1 MIATIL
7 FSTLRAP
14 KKEENIQRCSM
25 SADSQVENS
34 GSEDSTDDDYID
46 VKENGYHDAE
56 NEVDKE
62 TDDDVDCIQSGKLS
76 ESSGYAGSDLYDYK
90 AFGGDDSNVGS
101 SSSNHAKTKNVNLNV
116 VPDTPLSEDQNKQ
129 RKGSENPVDE
139 NDASNL
145 FPSTESYRSMGEIL
159 SSMDPGNHLPM
170 QVTES
175 GFGKQTS
182 KASSASFSSKRSTF
196 WGRSNPR
203 KTPSMESVDSSGE
216 EELAIQRLEIAKS
229 DLQLRIAKEARGNA
243 ILQAS
248 LERRKQALHERF
260 LQQYFDSTLA
270 FVNHERKQRTKE
282 SLLGTNWR
290 NIKGQVLASSNGTR
304 QPSRK
309 KFLKSSPSNSKS
321 IEASTSMS
329 VDDLGALDSASV
341 PSTSR
346 ATEMDN
352 WVPGCGRLIDVSANH
367 PLDHVLLKNVAEYV
381 DTNGN
386 WLLDNFKEYV
396 PNNVV
401 QDAVAMIF
409 PQMPENRNVLAW
421 REVALNCDGVVT
433 EGVPIVELK
442 AIFIELKLVWERGF
456 RHIRVDLD
464 STLVVKL
471 LSQATTGTA
480 EHDSF
485 LFTPDDLHR
494 YLYSFLSSPYVTF
507 VGIQAGVG
515 KLMQDHLLPMG
526 NVCDLC
532 FLATTKLSDPRLN
545 QVGLT
550 MLCRCILGLQFE
562 KDKWITRSLWDN
574 LSLSVRQVEYTAL
587 DAFLSCEIGR
597 RLMTSYYYI

>member
-34 GSEDSTDDDYID
+34 GSEDSTDDDNID

-62 TDDDVDCIQSGKLS
+62 TYDDVDCIQSGKLS

-90 AFGGDDSNVGS
+90 AFGGDDSDVGS
-101 SSSNHAKTKNVNLNV
+101 SSSNHAKTKNANLNV
-116 VPDTPLSEDQNKQ
+116 APDTPLSEDQNKQ

-145 FPSTESYRSMGEIL
+145 FPSTKSYRSMGEIL

-170 QVTES
+170 QVIES
-175 GFGKQTS
+175 GSGKQTS

-196 WGRSNPR
+196 WGRSN
-203 KTPSMESVDSSGE
+203 
-216 EELAIQRLEIAKS
+216 RLEIAKS

-248 LERRKQALHERF
+248 LERRKQALHEQRLPLEQDVHIVISPSNMNCILLLTEAQDFIIIRAKNYAISFFSLNSMCPVRWRF

-270 FVNHERKQRTKE
+270 FVNHERKQRTE
-282 SLLGTNWR
+282 
-290 NIKGQVLASSNGTR
+290 
-304 QPSRK
+304 PSRK
-309 KFLKSSPSNSKS
+309 QFLKSSPSNSKS
-321 IEASTSMS
+321 IEASTNMS

-341 PSTSR
+341 PSTPR

-386 WLLDNFKEYV
+386 WLLDNFKDYV
-396 PNNVV
+396 PDNVV

-409 PQMPENRNVLAW
+409 PQTHENRNVLAW
-421 REVALNCDGVVT
+421 T
-433 EGVPIVELK
+433 
-442 AIFIELKLVWERGF
+442 
-456 RHIRVDLD
+456 
-464 STLVVKL
+464 
-471 LSQATTGTA
+471 TTGTA

-507 VGIQAGVG
+507 VGIQAGVD

-545 QVGLT
+545 QVRLT

-574 LSLSVRQVEYTAL
+574 LSLSVWQVEYTAL

-597 RLMTSYYYI
+597 NLMTSYDYI

>member
-14 KKEENIQRCSM
+14 KKCLLNFSLPKMYVFHSLIPFCNLSLYLLFQEENIQRCSM

-216 EELAIQRLEIAKS
+216 EDYLSLF
-229 DLQLRIAKEARGNA
+229 DLCR
-243 ILQAS
+243 
-248 LERRKQALHERF
+248 RF

-346 ATEMDN
+346 ATE
-352 WVPGCGRLIDVSANH
+352 VRIKLKKCCGGICKTSISSISKFFGLM
-367 PLDHVLLKNVAEYV
+367 
-381 DTNGN
+381 T
-386 WLLDNFKEYV
+386 
-396 PNNVV
+396 
-401 QDAVAMIF
+401 
-409 PQMPENRNVLAW
+409 
-421 REVALNCDGVVT
+421 
-433 EGVPIVELK
+433 
-442 AIFIELKLVWERGF
+442 
-456 RHIRVDLD
+456 
-464 STLVVKL
+464 
-471 LSQATTGTA
+471 ATTGTA

>member
-216 EELAIQRLEIAKS
+216 EE
-229 DLQLRIAKEARGNA
+229 
-243 ILQAS
+243 
-248 LERRKQALHERF
+248 RF

-346 ATEMDN
+346 ATEVDPLSTSMLT
-352 WVPGCGRLIDVSANH
+352 LIDVSANH

-421 REVALNCDGVVT
+421 
-433 EGVPIVELK
+433 
-442 AIFIELKLVWERGF
+442 
-456 RHIRVDLD
+456 
-464 STLVVKL
+464 S
-471 LSQATTGTA
+471 LSSD
-480 EHDSF
+480 ESF
-485 LFTPDDLHR
+485 LIMWCIIVWCALTKC
-494 YLYSFLSSPYVTF
+494 YSKSS
-507 VGIQAGVG
+507 ING
-515 KLMQDHLLPMG
+515 K
-526 NVCDLC
+526 V
-532 FLATTKLSDPRLN
+532 
-545 QVGLT
+545 
-550 MLCRCILGLQFE
+550 
-562 KDKWITRSLWDN
+562 
-574 LSLSVRQVEYTAL
+574 
-587 DAFLSCEIGR
+587 
-597 RLMTSYYYI
+597 